1 MNKNIQGI
9 IAIAV
14 VGIIGYLA
22 YKKLGNPNPIEVVT
36 NYLNATFGFIEGRSD
51 VLKKMDKG
59 YVDNWSEAIMNGK
72 DSFQFNGVIY
82 NTKGGATK
90 K

>member
-1 MNKNIQGI
+1 MNKNVQGI

-22 YKKLGNPNPIEVVT
+22 YKKLGKPDSKKVII
-36 NYLNATFGFIEGRSD
+36 NYLDATFG
-51 VLKKMDKG
+51 LKKEHTDFVNNADKG
-59 YVDNWSEAIMNGK
+59 YIDSWSDAIMNGK
-72 DSFQFNGVIY
+72 DTFQYNGTTYV
-82 NTKGGATK
+82 TRGGATK